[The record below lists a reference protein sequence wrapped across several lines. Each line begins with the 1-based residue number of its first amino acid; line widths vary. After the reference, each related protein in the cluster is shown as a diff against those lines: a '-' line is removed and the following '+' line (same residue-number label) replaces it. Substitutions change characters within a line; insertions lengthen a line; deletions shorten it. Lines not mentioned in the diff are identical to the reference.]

1 MNIAIP
7 VYGDR
12 VMPRFG
18 CAREM
23 IIVSV
28 EDEDFLLKKRVSIGP
43 EDFLSLPDFLV
54 AEKISL
60 VICGGIHP
68 RFQQFLA
75 ENQIRILWGAMG
87 DWQNVLQS
95 YQNGTLET
103 NPRVCRHHGS
113 RRNSRFRH
121 GQGGEDYA
129 EI

>member
-7 VYGDR
+7 VYGER

-28 EDEDFLLKKRVSIGP
+28 DDAANFLLKKRFALEAG
-43 EDFLSLPDFLV
+43 DFLSLPGLLT
-54 AEKISL
+54 AEQISL

-75 ENQIRILWGAMG
+75 ENKIQIIWGAVG
-87 DWQNVLQS
+87 DWRTVLQE
-95 YQNGTLET
+95 YLDGNLQT
-103 NPRVCRHHGS
+103 NPRICKHQGG
-113 RRNSRFRH
+113 RNFRFRH
-121 GQGGEDYA
+121 GQGGKDYA
-129 EI
+129 GI